1 MCTLDPE
8 PDLHHV
14 KSSYGL
20 TSALRPLQWRDARR
34 TALLGADP
42 GYRARRPRE
51 RGRRRRRAAAGAEQ
65 LREPRLPGLARSGIY
80 AGLTGVGRREVL
92 SPRALDRRAN
102 PRGARVLA
110 RARR

>member
-34 TALLGADP
+34 PPLLGADP

-51 RGRRRRRAAAGAEQ
+51 RGHRRRRAAAGAEQ
-65 LREPRLPGLARSGIY
+65 LREPRLPGLARSRIS
-80 AGLTGVGRREVL
+80 AGLADVRRREVL
-92 SPRALDRRAN
+92 SARALARRADT
-102 PRGARVLA
+102 RGARVDA
-110 RARR
+110 R